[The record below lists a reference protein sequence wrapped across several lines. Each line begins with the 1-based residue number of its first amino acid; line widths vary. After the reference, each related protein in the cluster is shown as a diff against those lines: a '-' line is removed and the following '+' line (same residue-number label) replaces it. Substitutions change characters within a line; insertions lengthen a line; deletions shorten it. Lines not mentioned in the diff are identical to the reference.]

1 MEPQGYGPDATG
13 SPVFSQRPCW
23 ATAGAAPTRQDGGVE
38 RAEVVVVGAGAA
50 GLALCVRLAA
60 LGMCGVVLVSSPE
73 QAPERTWCT
82 WQRGPVD
89 WAGAVSQRWYR
100 VAVHGPDGRERQ
112 LPMGTHRYEM
122 VRSRDYER
130 WAAER
135 LPGVDRRTAHVT
147 SVADGAM
154 GAVVQGDGVA
164 LSARW
169 VFDTRPAGPARAGR
183 TALLQHFR
191 GWFVRTASDAF
202 DPAVAGLMDFR
213 VPQPPGGVA
222 FGYVLPMSPCEALV
236 EHTSFTRE
244 VLDDA
249 GYDAALRQYTDQVLG
264 LPPFEVLQVEQGA
277 IPMTDAPF
285 ARRVGQRVLRLGAAG
300 GATRPSTGYTFTAAQ
315 RQAAAVAGALGSGRD
330 PEPPR
335 AYPLRHLAMDAVLL
349 RALDS
354 GRLDGA
360 AFFTDLFDR
369 HPVERVLRFLDGASS
384 PREEVA
390 IMATA
395 PRGPMLRATA
405 EVALHRP

>member
-1 MEPQGYGPDATG
+1 MVP
-13 SPVFSQRPCW
+13 
-23 ATAGAAPTRQDGGVE
+23 VE

-50 GLALCVRLAA
+50 GLALAVRLAA
-60 LGMCGVVLVSSPE
+60 QGRPGVVLVQSP
-73 QAPERTWCT
+73 QPAPERTWCT

-89 WAGAVSQRWYR
+89 WAEAVSHRWYR
-100 VAVHGPDGRERQ
+100 MAVHGPDGRERR
-112 LPMGTHRYEM
+112 LPMLTHRYEL
-122 VRSRDYER
+122 VRSPDYER

-135 LPGVDRRTAHVT
+135 LPGVERRTTDVT
-147 SVADGAM
+147 TVTDGAV
-154 GAVVQGDGVA
+154 GAVVHGDGLA
-164 LSARW
+164 MSARW
-169 VFDTRPAGPARAGR
+169 VFDTRPAAPARPGR

-191 GWFVRTASDAF
+191 GWFVRTDVDAF
-202 DPAVAGLMDFR
+202 DPDVAGLMDFR

-222 FGYVLPMSPCEALV
+222 FGYVLPTSAREALV

-249 GYDAALRQYTDQVLG
+249 GYDAALRQYTQQVLG
-264 LPPFEVLQVEQGA
+264 LPPFEVLRVEQGA

-285 ARRVGQRVLRLGAAG
+285 PRRLGRRVFRLGAAG

-315 RQAAAVAGALGSGRD
+315 RQAAAVADALAHGRD

-335 AYPLRHLAMDAVLL
+335 AYPRRHLAMDAVLL

-360 AFFTDLFDR
+360 AFLTDLFDR
-369 HPVERVLRFLDGASS
+369 HPLERVLRFLDGASS
-384 PREEVA
+384 PRAELAV
-390 IMATA
+390 MASA

-405 EVALHRP
+405 EVLTRRG